1 MFWIIIGIFLTII
14 IVGILKDTHC
24 VCYYGLEVDE
34 EFDIKIPMWVLI
46 SFLLL
51 ELVPFFNIVL
61 FIAFII
67 WYIVKSCGKPD
78 RYEDKC
84 LFRLR
89 GETYVGQVLVIIKNF
104 LNIKV

>member
-46 SFLLL
+46 SLLLL

-61 FIAFII
+61 FVVFIT

>member
-24 VCYYGLEVDE
+24 VCYNGLYIDE
-34 EFDIKIPMWVLI
+34 EFDIKIPLWLLI
-46 SFLLL
+46 IILLI
-51 ELVPFFNIVL
+51 ELLPFFNIVL

-67 WYIVKSCGKPD
+67 WYIVKSCGKPE
-78 RYEDKC
+78 RYEEKC

-89 GETYVGQVLVIIKNF
+89 GETYVGKVLVIVKNF

>member
-34 EFDIKIPMWVLI
+34 EFDIEIPIWALI
-46 SFLLL
+46 ILLLL
-51 ELVPFFNIVL
+51 ELIPFFNIVL

-78 RYEDKC
+78 RYGERC

-89 GETYVGQVLVIIKNF
+89 GETYVGKVLVIVKNF

>member
-24 VCYYGLEVDE
+24 VCYYGLKVEE

-46 SFLLL
+46 IILLL
-51 ELVPFFNIVL
+51 ELIPSFNIML
-61 FIAFII
+61 FIVFII
-67 WYIVKSCGKPD
+67 VYIVKSCGKPD
-78 RYEDKC
+78 RYGERC

-89 GETYVGQVLVIIKNF
+89 GETYVGKVLVIVKNF

>member
-34 EFDIKIPMWVLI
+34 EFDIKVPMWLLI
-46 SFLLL
+46 IILLIDL
-51 ELVPFFNIVL
+51 IPFFNIVL

-67 WYIVKSCGKPD
+67 WYIVKSCGKPE
-78 RYEDKC
+78 RYEEKC

-89 GETYVGQVLVIIKNF
+89 GETYVGKVLVIIKNF

>member
-24 VCYYGLEVDE
+24 VCYDGLEVEE

-46 SFLLL
+46 ILLLL
-51 ELVPFFNIVL
+51 ELIPSFNIML
-61 FIAFII
+61 FVVFII
-67 WYIVKSCGKPD
+67 VYIVKSCGKPEIWD
-78 RYEDKC
+78 EKC
-84 LFRLR
+84 LFSLR
-89 GETYVGQVLVIIKNF
+89 GETYVGKVLVIIKNF